1 MSGAAGLLTAGRRP
15 EPAPPLPPAP
25 SAAPSAE
32 GLAGLAGFF
41 FSEEAPKTSLASFAT
56 FSLSAAA

>member
-32 GLAGLAGFF
+32 GLAGFF
-41 FSEEAPKTSLASFAT
+41 FSEEAPKTSLASVAT
-56 FSLSAAA
+56 FSLSAAT